1 MSVIQ
6 TLKARDERLKN
17 VGRIPYDEMRI
28 SFANVETPNCS
39 SLINNFHSPVKS
51 AKKLKY
57 NMRHNSI
64 ETRASTEP
72 STILNCNTYMLNFIL

>member
-28 SFANVETPNCS
+28 SFANLDTPNCGL
-39 SLINNFHSPVKS
+39 LIDNFHSPLTS
-51 AKKLKY
+51 AKKRKQ
-57 NMRHNSI
+57 NMRYNSI

-72 STILNCNTYMLNFIL
+72 STILNRK